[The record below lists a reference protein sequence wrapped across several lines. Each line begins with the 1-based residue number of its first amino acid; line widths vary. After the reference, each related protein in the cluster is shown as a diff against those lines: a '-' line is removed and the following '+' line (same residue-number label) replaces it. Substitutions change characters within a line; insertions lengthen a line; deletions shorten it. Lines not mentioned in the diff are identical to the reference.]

1 MNSRSA
7 AGRNMKLQLMALTLH
22 LRKKKESTATKNKEW
37 LPMVC
42 QLPKPDL
49 SDWPPE
55 QNIPSSVL
63 YLLPKSSIHSYTWL
77 FPQGRSW
84 RMDKQQSLRPETS
97 TYKLWTYKDSSS
109 SESVPQR
116 ISQPVW
122 DFLCKMLKKYFGRLA
137 QQSAVHPCRAFTCQ
151 TKKLLLVLLKQED
164 FQSGNNCSKEVNQ
177 SSWSFSGTINK
188 IKVRRKR
195 KQHRKKLEELS
206 IPILS
211 YHEGI
216 LLFCHSFKLAVCRL
230 WGLSQEILSKALP
243 SNSFFCHWGC
253 RSWFCFAHT

>member
-1 MNSRSA
+1 MENGQTTKPKA
-7 AGRNMKLQLMALTLH
+7 WNLH
-22 LRKKKESTATKNKEW
+22 LQTMDLQRFFFLWISSTEDIPTC
-37 LPMVC
+37 LG
-42 QLPKPDL
+42 L
-49 SDWPPE
+49 SMQD
-55 QNIPSSVL
+55 V
-63 YLLPKSSIHSYTWL
+63 
-77 FPQGRSW
+77 
-84 RMDKQQSLRPETS
+84 
-97 TYKLWTYKDSSS
+97 
-109 SESVPQR
+109 
-116 ISQPVW
+116 
-122 DFLCKMLKKYFGRLA
+122 KKYFGRLA

-188 IKVRRKR
+188 SKVRRKR

-206 IPILS
+206 ITILS

-243 SNSFFCHWGC
+243 SNSFFCHWCC